1 MAEATSDRAVLAA
14 FRAEIDAID
23 AEMVA
28 LVARR
33 MAVVDRVIAVKRAQ
47 GLPALI
53 PHRVEDVAARVRA
66 EAAHRGAPPDLA
78 ETLWRTMMDWV
89 IAYEDAQLR
98 PRPSP

>member
-1 MAEATSDRAVLAA
+1 MVDGASDRAVLAA

-33 MAVVDRVIAVKRAQ
+33 MAVVDRVVAVKREQ

-53 PHRVEDVAARVRA
+53 PHRVEDVAARVRT
-66 EAAHRGAPPDLA
+66 EAVRRGAPPDLA
-78 ETLWRTMMDWV
+78 ETLWRTMMAWV
-89 IAYEDAQLR
+89 IAYEQDRLTGDPA
-98 PRPSP
+98 